1 MPETVP
7 VEGAGEPDPVGPPV
21 GLGKAVE
28 LVCGYG
34 AELCVVF
41 GGDPELPV
49 PGRVVSDGMFVPV
62 EPPVG
67 LGKAV
72 ELVCGYGAELWVVFS
87 GNPELPVP
95 GRVDPDGTTPPL
107 VQVPDVLGAVPLFV
121 TGDVPVGPL
130 KEVVFVTG

>member
-7 VEGAGEPDPVGPPV
+7 VDDAGEPVPVEPPVGMGKAVELVCGYGAELRVVFGGNPELPVSGRVVSDGMPVPVEPPV

-41 GGDPELPV
+41 GGN
-49 PGRVVSDGMFVPV
+49 S
-62 EPPVG
+62 
-67 LGKAV
+67 
-72 ELVCGYGAELWVVFS
+72 
-87 GNPELPVP
+87 ELPVP

-107 VQVPDVLGAVPLFV
+107 VEMPDVLGAVPLFG